1 MIMARGEA
9 TQPAL
14 VVLGAGSWGTTLA
27 IIAARNGLSVTLW
40 GHDAGHVARLRTAR
54 NNARYLPGISF
65 PSSLQVS
72 AELGEAARGV
82 SRFLVVVPSAAFQ
95 EALSFLKPLLD
106 PASVVA
112 WATKGME
119 PGRARL
125 LSEVAEETLGS
136 ASRTAVISG
145 PSFAPEVA
153 SGLPTA
159 MTVASRDAD
168 VAESVAGWLRNDRLR
183 LYTSDDVTGVE
194 VGGAVKNVLAIATGI
209 CDGLKFGAN
218 ARAALITRG
227 LAEMRRFAAALGAR
241 PETLMGLAGV
251 GDLVLTCTDDQ
262 SRNRRVGLALASGK
276 SLDDSIAALGQVA
289 EGVAAARAVLAAA
302 RARGIE
308 MPITE
313 QVCRVLFE
321 GVAPIDAVTALL
333 RRDPRAE

>member
-1 MIMARGEA
+1 MTHGEA

-14 VVLGAGSWGTTLA
+14 TVLGAGSWGTTLA

-40 GHDAGHVARLRTAR
+40 GHDADHVARLRAAR
-54 NNARYLPGISF
+54 KNAEYLPDVSF

-72 AELGEAARGV
+72 ADLGEAGRGA
-82 SRFLVVVPSAAFQ
+82 SQFLVVVPSAAFHGV
-95 EALSFLKPLLD
+95 LSLLKPFLG
-106 PASVVA
+106 PAAIVA

-125 LSEVAEETLGS
+125 LSEVAEQTLGS
-136 ASRTAVISG
+136 AIRTAVVSG
-145 PSFAPEVA
+145 PSFAREVA

-159 MTVASRDAD
+159 MTVASRDSV

-183 LYTSDDVTGVE
+183 LYTSDDVIGVE

-209 CDGLKFGAN
+209 CDGLRFGAN

-276 SLDDSIAALGQVA
+276 SLDECVAAVGQVA

-302 RARGIE
+302 RAKGID

-313 QVCRVLFE
+313 QVCRVLFD
-321 GVAPIDAVTALL
+321 GVSPTDAVTALL